1 MTSPIREETSQHT
14 PNPKVQD
21 CSTLCMGQHH
31 LLSLGP
37 GTGTQ
42 QTPGTY
48 CAQQHLDNR
57 PSSQPAPHQDS
68 KNMQAGTRVSVHNAK
83 KEKNKAPVSTRNVS
97 REMSERGRGNSCSAT
112 VKKGDSSGCCT
123 PHSNTSSR
131 RGSNFI

>member
-1 MTSPIREETSQHT
+1 
-14 PNPKVQD
+14 
-21 CSTLCMGQHH
+21 
-31 LLSLGP
+31 
-37 GTGTQ
+37 
-42 QTPGTY
+42 
-48 CAQQHLDNR
+48 
-57 PSSQPAPHQDS
+57 
-68 KNMQAGTRVSVHNAK
+68 MQAGTRVSVHNAK